1 MSIIVHR
8 TNDPVLESVFLPKH
22 PLWVYN
28 SALFVTAVIPYD
40 EGRTI
45 EISKDDLEGE
55 FKFPQSACL
64 LFIEESYFIVGEQN
78 PL

>member
-8 TNDPVLESVFLPKH
+8 TNDPVLGSVCLPKH
-22 PLWVYN
+22 LLWVDN
-28 SALFVTAVIPYD
+28 TALFVTAVIPYD

-55 FKFPQSACL
+55 FKYPQSVCFL
-64 LFIEESYFIVGEQN
+64 LYIEEF
-78 PL
+78 